1 MNSEQLKR
9 GNEISQRLKFLNE
22 QKEKYSNAEK
32 LWDETFNVKNKNS
45 TNAPVYHLHREFL
58 DFNIIRTFALQKI
71 NDEISSLE
79 NEFNNL

>member
-22 QKEKYSNAEK
+22 QKEKYSKAEK
-32 LWDETFNVKNKNS
+32 LWDETFHVKDKNS
-45 TNAPVYHLHREFL
+45 TNSQVCYLHREFL

-71 NDEISSLE
+71 NDEISELE
-79 NEFNNL
+79 NEFNKL

>member
-22 QKEKYSNAEK
+22 QKEKYSKAEK
-32 LWDETFNVKNKNS
+32 LWDETFHVKDKNS
-45 TNAPVYHLHREFL
+45 TNAQVCYLHREFL

-71 NDEISSLE
+71 NDEISELE
-79 NEFNNL
+79 NEFNKL

>member
-1 MNSEQLKR
+1 MNKDQLKR
-9 GNEISQRLKFLNE
+9 GNEINIRLKFLNE
-22 QKEKYSNAEK
+22 QKEKYSKAEQ

-45 TNAPVYHLHREFL
+45 TNVPVYHLHREFL

-71 NDEISSLE
+71 NDEISSLG

>member
-22 QKEKYSNAEK
+22 QKEKYSKAEK
-32 LWDETFNVKNKNS
+32 LWDETFNVKDKNS
-45 TNAPVYHLHREFL
+45 TNAQVCHLHREFL

-79 NEFNNL
+79 DEFNNL